1 VFEAMLATKVAF
13 LLAALSGSGFALED
27 DSEGSPIEKVI
38 TMMEDLMTETLV
50 EGKAEAKTYDKFACF
65 CKDNTN
71 EKTEAIE
78 ENTDKLAELEATIQ
92 EQVAKRTSL
101 DNQIE
106 ESSTIIAEK
115 QKGLDEAD
123 AKRKKDNEDFKTA
136 EADCFTFKKEI
147 DFAVVELMAGEF
159 LQLKTVITKH
169 KEKGTEALQTAVQEY
184 MSQNPDMSQDE
195 RDFIK
200 TNLLETEGRSQSA
213 GVGDS
218 HKSAT
223 GGVVKTVKEL
233 KPGMEETLKRLRA
246 DEVQSKHEYQMVVQ
260 GLTQEKTAEQ
270 KVLDD
275 AQKTK
280 AKNTEE
286 MGQNSKDM
294 TMTQAELTDDQQ
306 FLKTLTENCNSKSKM
321 WDQRSKA
328 RAEELTAITNAI
340 TIVKSKVATKSGKTV
355 RFIQRDSSAP
365 KTAMIQ
371 EESEDSQSS
380 YDEVLQ
386 VADEEEDP
394 EAISFLQLSP
404 RKRAI
409 SLLAKPLDG
418 DRIVAQVERK
428 IEKSEDFENMTPA
441 QKQLARATAL
451 SKVASTVST
460 GEMDPMAERKQETEK
475 SQKTFLVKFLKGKA
489 DSLKS
494 TRLAAIA
501 AQVST
506 TGPFDKITKLIQEL
520 IERLMQEAADEANHE
535 GWCNTQLG
543 KAKGARERKAESVLS
558 LNDAMAKAENL
569 RDKLQE
575 ETAKLGSEI
584 DELTAT
590 LEKMT
595 KERNDE
601 AAENE
606 ATIKESEEGK
616 AAVDEA
622 LDMLTKFYKTA
633 AKNKVLLEKDSSDQ
647 TPDMPDAGF
656 DEAYGG
662 SQGAATGILG
672 MLEVISGDFART
684 IKTTKEAEK
693 KSAADFLA
701 FETETKT
708 SLAVKTNTK
717 SAKENE
723 LTETIDELADSKTSL
738 EEDQSLLDKALQE
751 LIELE
756 PACFPKAEPYEVRVA
771 KREQEIE
778 SLKTALCTLD
788 KEGPV
793 QTEAGDC
800 GSL

>member
-1 VFEAMLATKVAF
+1 MLAAKITF
-13 LLAALSGSGFALED
+13 FLAALCGSALAIED
-27 DSEGSPIEKVI
+27 DSEVSPIEKVI

-65 CKDNTN
+65 CKDNTD
-71 EKTEAIE
+71 EKTEAIN
-78 ENTDKLAELEATIQ
+78 ENTDYLAELEATIN

-101 DNQIE
+101 DNQIA
-106 ESSTIIAEK
+106 ESSTIVAEK
-115 QKGLDEAD
+115 QKGIDEAD
-123 AKRKKDNEDFKTA
+123 AKRKKDNEDFKVA

-159 LQLKTVITKH
+159 IQLKTVITKH
-169 KEKGTEALQTAVQEY
+169 KAKGLEAVQTAVKEY
-184 MSQNPDMSQDE
+184 AAQNPQMSQDE
-195 RDFIK
+195 HHFIK
-200 TNLLETEGRSQSA
+200 TNLLEVEEGSPNMAKKES
-213 GVGDS
+213 
-218 HKSAT
+218 SAT

-246 DEVQSKHEYQMVVQ
+246 DEVQSKHEYQMVLQ
-260 GLTQEKTAEQ
+260 GLTQEKTAEE
-270 KVLDD
+270 KVLED
-275 AQKTK
+275 ARK
-280 AKNTEE
+280 ANSKNTEE
-286 MGQNSKDM
+286 MAQASKDM
-294 TMTQAELTDDQQ
+294 TLTQGELTDDQN
-306 FLKTLTENCNSKSKM
+306 FLKTLTENCNTKSKM

-328 RAEELTAITNAI
+328 RAEELTALTNAI
-340 TIVKSKVATKSGKTV
+340 TIVKSRVATKSGKTV
-355 RFIQRDSSAP
+355 RFIQQNSSLP

-371 EESEDSQSS
+371 EDSGSP

-394 EAISFLQLSP
+394 EAISFLQISP
-404 RKRAI
+404 RKRVV
-409 SLLAKPLDG
+409 SLLAKPHVDG
-418 DRIVAQVERK
+418 DRIVAQVEHK
-428 IEKSEDFENMTPA
+428 MEKFENYEDMTPA
-441 QKQLARATAL
+441 QKQLIRATAL
-451 SKVASTVST
+451 SKVAATVGSTKDADV
-460 GEMDPMAERKQETEK
+460 MAEKKQEK
-475 SQKTFLVKFLKGKA
+475 DNSQKAWLTKFLKGKA

-543 KAKGARERKAESVLS
+543 KAKGSRDRKATSVME
-558 LNDAMAKAENL
+558 LNDALAKAEAL

-575 ETAKLGSEI
+575 ETAKLGTEI
-584 DELTAT
+584 DELTAV
-590 LEKMT
+590 LEKAT
-595 KERNDE
+595 KERSDE
-601 AAENE
+601 QAENE

-633 AKNKVLLEKDSSDQ
+633 AKNKVLLQKDGSTED
-647 TPDMPDAGF
+647 PDMPDAGF
-656 DEAYGG
+656 DQAYGSE

-684 IKTTKEAEK
+684 IKTTTAAEK
-693 KSAADFLA
+693 TSAADFLA

-708 SLAVKTNTK
+708 SLAVKTQTK
-717 SAKENE
+717 TAKDDE
-723 LTETIDELADSKTSL
+723 LVETIDELANDKESM
-738 EEDQSLLDKALQE
+738 EEDQSLLDKAIQE
-751 LIELE
+751 LLELE

-800 GSL
+800 GSF